1 MSGGI
6 INIMRRP
13 LEGQS
18 KNVLRAAIN
27 ALEQRGIRGNVTSSL
42 TTPDP
47 TTGGN
52 VMTTINH
59 DSLSSMD
66 DFLSAFADSEEIQDS
81 WDQTA
86 AMCKSVTIALLEHV
100 APMEGVPEGFQA
112 KYMVRHIFEAKRGR
126 REELIDT
133 MLESRSGMSGPKPS
147 ILKPLG
153 MVNRV
158 RITHVYENL
167 EDLSTA
173 LNNQNPASQ
182 KRRAEMID
190 LTDSNF
196 RTISRIHYLHI

>member
-27 ALEQRGIRGNVTSSL
+27 ALEQRGVRGNVTSSL

-126 REELIDT
+126 REELIDA
-133 MLESRSGMSGPKPS
+133 MLESRSGMSGLKPS

-153 MVNRV
+153 MVNRT
-158 RITHVYENL
+158 R
-167 EDLSTA
+167 
-173 LNNQNPASQ
+173 
-182 KRRAEMID
+182 
-190 LTDSNF
+190 
-196 RTISRIHYLHI
+196 

>member
-59 DSLSSMD
+59 DSLSSMED
-66 DFLSAFADSEEIQDS
+66 QISAFA
-81 WDQTA
+81 
-86 AMCKSVTIALLEHV
+86 
-100 APMEGVPEGFQA
+100 
-112 KYMVRHIFEAKRGR
+112 
-126 REELIDT
+126 
-133 MLESRSGMSGPKPS
+133 
-147 ILKPLG
+147 
-153 MVNRV
+153 
-158 RITHVYENL
+158 
-167 EDLSTA
+167 
-173 LNNQNPASQ
+173 
-182 KRRAEMID
+182 
-190 LTDSNF
+190 
-196 RTISRIHYLHI
+196 

>member
-27 ALEQRGIRGNVTSSL
+27 ALEQRGVRGNVTSSL

-59 DSLSSMD
+59 DSLSSMED
-66 DFLSAFADSEEIQDS
+66 QISAFADSEEIQDS

-86 AMCKSVTIALLEHV
+86 AMCKSVTTALLEYV
-100 APMEGVPEGFQA
+100 APVEGATEGFQP

-126 REELIDT
+126 RQELIDA
-133 MLESRSGMSGPKPS
+133 MLETRSGMSGIKPS

-158 RITHVYENL
+158 RISAVYETL
-167 EDLSTA
+167 EDVSAA

-190 LTDSNF
+190 LTDSYF
-196 RTISRIHYLHI
+196 RTISRIRYLHI